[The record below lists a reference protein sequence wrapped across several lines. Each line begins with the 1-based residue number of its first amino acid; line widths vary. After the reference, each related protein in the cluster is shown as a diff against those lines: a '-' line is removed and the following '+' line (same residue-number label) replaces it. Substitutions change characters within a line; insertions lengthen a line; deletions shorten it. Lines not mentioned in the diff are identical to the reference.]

1 MAQYLQKTQPVGKD
15 VLAEYAQRKPSG
27 EGGSREGGLATYQV
41 VVCKQVIGK
50 TGDIWCW
57 WGETQETKA
66 GLDGGDRIVNLAL
79 EGS

>member
-50 TGDIWCW
+50 TGDIWC
-57 WGETQETKA
+57 
-66 GLDGGDRIVNLAL
+66 
-79 EGS
+79 